1 FEHESVVEL
10 VAEPAHRVVELEPV
24 LPVHEKGGVHYHAF
38 AHDLVRPCL
47 VNERSNASENRLLI
61 ARALLRQGVLDLLTK
76 ADALIVR
83 FRRRTSVEGVA
94 HPANRLVLPHHFGHR
109 GALVPERLE
118 PHLDPAA
125 HLLEQFGG
133 TPGSVVRGA
142 APRPSPR
149 PAQSCRSAP
158 AAGRT
163 AP

>member
-1 FEHESVVEL
+1 MSEKAHAHPSQLTVILTKLYGGTGPKYLNMSRVVEL

-38 AHDLVRPCL
+38 AHALFRPWL

-125 HLLEQFGG
+125 HLLE
-133 TPGSVVRGA
+133 
-142 APRPSPR
+142 
-149 PAQSCRSAP
+149 
-158 AAGRT
+158 
-163 AP
+163 